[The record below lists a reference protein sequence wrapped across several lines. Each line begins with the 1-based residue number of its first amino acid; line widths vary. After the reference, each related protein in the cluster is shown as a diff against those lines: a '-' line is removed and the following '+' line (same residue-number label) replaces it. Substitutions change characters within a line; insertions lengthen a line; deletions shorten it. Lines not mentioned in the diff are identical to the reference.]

1 MVDGMSDPSIP
12 VDAVVD
18 LVMAV
23 ARHSAMLGDMA
34 ALLDK
39 LDRRVAAI
47 EKARADDLCT
57 GLMAV
62 SPDFHD
68 LHCPACAS

>member
-1 MVDGMSDPSIP
+1 MSDPSIP

-23 ARHSAMLGDMA
+23 TRHSAMLGEMT

-39 LDRRVAAI
+39 LDRRVARI
-47 EKARADDLCT
+47 EMARADDVCAN
-57 GLMAV
+57 LMAV
-62 SPDFHD
+62 SADCHD
-68 LHCPACAS
+68 RFCPTCAS